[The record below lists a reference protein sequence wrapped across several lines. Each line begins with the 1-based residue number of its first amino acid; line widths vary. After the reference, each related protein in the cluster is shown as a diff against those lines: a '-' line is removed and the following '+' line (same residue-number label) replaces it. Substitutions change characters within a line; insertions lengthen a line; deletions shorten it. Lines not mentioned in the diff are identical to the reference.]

1 MKNENERFVEM
12 GKRIKARRVSLGMK
26 QMELAERIDISN
38 NHISS
43 IERGIE
49 RPGLESFIRICDVLD
64 VTPDYLLLGS
74 MKANDIPKNITDN
87 LKLCT
92 DEEVQ
97 FCFTK
102 DCCELRNC
110 IWNIFVADTKTCS
123 TCRNWVFAVSFWEVY

>member
-26 QMELAERIDISN
+26 QMELAERID
-38 NHISS
+38 ISS

-92 DEEVQ
+92 DEEV
-97 FCFTK
+97 
-102 DCCELRNC
+102 R
-110 IWNIFVADTKTCS
+110 FVEAMTQYMIEQHKK
-123 TCRNWVFAVSFWEVY
+123 

>member
-74 MKANDIPKNITDN
+74 MKANDIPKNLHTDN
-87 LKLCT
+87 RNFRNRQRSFSSRLQDTNNDAIFPRTPVVL
-92 DEEVQ
+92 Q
-97 FCFTK
+97 I
-102 DCCELRNC
+102 LR
-110 IWNIFVADTKTCS
+110 
-123 TCRNWVFAVSFWEVY
+123 